1 MKSLNKKLYLLI
13 VLMLCFFLRIIA
25 QENPL
30 NRRINL
36 NASGEQLL
44 AVLDRI
50 EDENQ
55 VYFSYN
61 PNTFDQD
68 KKIDVRAQDEKLN
81 KVLENILPKG
91 MRLKAVNEH
100 VIILPPQETKPK
112 KKKKEKTYYFSG
124 LVTDASG
131 GKPLSD
137 VSVLLP
143 EINVSTLTDFEGRFT
158 LISKKDVLPLL
169 FSKRGY
175 QDSLIY
181 PKEQDFQHL
190 EIALWPKLPQAQN
203 LSTISLDSISGYSKR
218 PVVKMLVPREAV
230 LTAENLKT
238 YDNKPVQVSLLP
250 FLGSNYK
257 MSGTRTNNLSIN
269 IIAGY
274 AGGLNGTEIAGF
286 ANVISGD
293 INGWQFA
300 GFSNVVG
307 GKGKGWQTSGFFNYM
322 GGSLDGVQLSG
333 WGNVLMDTLSGMQ
346 LSGFVNT
353 LKGGMSGV
361 QLAGFANIT
370 TKNVDG
376 AQISGFANWAHGDVR
391 MLQLS
396 GFGNYAGGDV
406 NMAQLS
412 GFANV
417 SDKLKGVQIAG
428 FGNIARGKSKGAQIA
443 GFMNYSRE
451 ADGVGVAGFANL
463 SAGTSKGVQIAGFL
477 NVAKNLRGVQ
487 IGIVNVVDSVESGVP
502 IGLLNFVWRGYHKLD
517 ISANDVFPLNISY
530 KGGVPAFYSIISF
543 GSDMERFMQAG
554 AGFGSVLLQG
564 KYWGLS
570 ADLSWHAVLDQE
582 KEELSG
588 NFMQFQPTLIFRMFH
603 GAEIYAGPQLRY
615 LITEDDK
622 ADARAHFGG
631 MELLNKQNGN
641 TWHQLYLG
649 ATIGLRA
656 F

>member
-1 MKSLNKKLYLLI
+1 MKSLNKQLYLLI
-13 VLMLCFFLRIIA
+13 VLMLCFSLRIIA

-68 KKIDVRAQDEKLN
+68 KKIDVRVQDEKLN

-112 KKKKEKTYYFSG
+112 KTKKSYQFSG
-124 LVTDASG
+124 LVTDASD

-143 EINVSTLTDFEGRFT
+143 EINVSTLTDADGRFS
-158 LISKKDVLPLL
+158 LISKKDALPLL

-175 QDSLIY
+175 KDSLIY

-190 EIALWPKLPQAQN
+190 EIALWPKFPQAQN
-203 LSTISLDSISGYSKR
+203 LSNISMDSIGGYSQR
-218 PVVKMLVPREAV
+218 PVAKMLVPREAV
-230 LTAENLKT
+230 LTAENVKT
-238 YDNKPVQVSLLP
+238 YTKKPVQVSLLP

-322 GGSLDGVQLSG
+322 GGSLDGVQFSG

-346 LSGFVNT
+346 ISGFVNT

-396 GFGNYAGGDV
+396 GFGNYARGDV
-406 NMAQLS
+406 NMAQVS

-417 SDKLKGVQIAG
+417 SDNLKGAQITG
-428 FGNIARGKSKGAQIA
+428 FGNIALGKSKGVQIA

-451 ADGVGVAGFANL
+451 ADGVGIAGFTNL

-502 IGLLNFVWRGYHKLD
+502 IGLLNFVWHGYHKLD

-543 GSDMERFMQAG
+543 GSDMKRFMQAG
-554 AGFGSVLLQG
+554 AGFGSVILQG
-564 KYWGLS
+564 KHWGFS
-570 ADLSWHAVLDQE
+570 SDLSWHVVLDKE

-588 NFMQFQPTLIFRMFH
+588 NLMLFQPTLIFRMFQ
-603 GAEIYAGPQLRY
+603 GTEIYAGPQLRY
-615 LITEDDK
+615 LITEDNK

-649 ATIGLRA
+649 ATVGLRA

>member
-1 MKSLNKKLYLLI
+1 MKSLNKQLYFLI
-13 VLMLCFFLRIIA
+13 VLTLFFPLRIIA

-36 NASGEQLL
+36 NASSEQLL

-61 PNTFDQD
+61 PNTFDQG
-68 KKIDVRAQDEKLN
+68 KKVDVFAQDEKLN
-81 KVLENILPKG
+81 KVLEKILPKG
-91 MRLKAVNEH
+91 MRLKVVNEH
-100 VIILPPQETKPK
+100 VIILPPEETKAKPK
-112 KKKKEKTYYFSG
+112 GKHYQFSG
-124 LVTDASG
+124 LVTDASS

-143 EINVSTLTDFEGRFT
+143 EINVSTLTDADGRFS
-158 LISKKDVLPLL
+158 LVSKKEALPLL

-175 QDSLIY
+175 QDSLLY
-181 PKEQDFQHL
+181 PKETDFSQMK
-190 EIALWPKLPQAQN
+190 IALWTKFPLAQN
-203 LSTISLDSISGYSKR
+203 LSTISMDSIPAYSQR
-218 PVVKMLVPREAV
+218 PIAKMLVPREAV
-230 LTAENLKT
+230 LTAENVKM

-307 GKGKGWQTSGFFNYM
+307 GKGKGWQTSGFFNYL

-346 LSGFVNT
+346 ISGFVNT

-396 GFGNYAGGDV
+396 GFGNYARGDV
-406 NMAQLS
+406 NMAQVS

-417 SDKLKGVQIAG
+417 SDNLKGVQIAG
-428 FGNIARGKSKGAQIA
+428 FGNIALGKSQ
-443 GFMNYSRE
+443 
-451 ADGVGVAGFANL
+451 
-463 SAGTSKGVQIAGFL
+463 GVQIAGFL
-477 NVAKNLRGVQ
+477 NIAKNLRGVQ
-487 IGIVNVVDSVESGVP
+487 IGIVNIVDSVERGVP

-517 ISANDVFPLNISY
+517 ISASDVFPLNISY
-530 KGGVPAFYSIISF
+530 KGGVPALYSVISF
-543 GSDMERFMQAG
+543 GSDMKRFMQAG
-554 AGFGSVLLQG
+554 AGLGSVLLQG
-564 KYWGLS
+564 KHWALS
-570 ADLSWHAVLDQE
+570 TDLSWHAVLDQE

-588 NFMQFQPTLIFRMFH
+588 NLMQFQPTLIFRMFQ
-603 GAEIYAGPQLRY
+603 GAEFYTGPQLRY